1 VTDDELCRR
10 LVRDAAD
17 AIIAADGDGRIRLWN
32 AGAERVFGFAAAE
45 VLDRSLDCI
54 IPEKQRAAHWEGYR
68 RVMATGT
75 SRYGAG
81 ELLAVP
87 ALRKDG
93 TRISIEFTIT
103 MVRDDDGRPS
113 RLVAIVRDVT
123 ARWQRERELQARLRA
138 LEPSPR

>member
-1 VTDDELCRR
+1 MTDDELSRR

-17 AIIAADGDGRIRLWN
+17 AIIAADGEGRIRLWN
-32 AGAERVFGFAAAE
+32 TGAERIFGYAAAE
-45 VLDRSLDCI
+45 VLDQSLDCI
-54 IPEKQRAAHWEGYR
+54 IPEKQRPPHWDGYR
-68 RVMATGT
+68 RVMATGE

-103 MVRDDDGRPS
+103 MVRDDAGRPS
-113 RLVAIVRDVT
+113 HLVAIVRDVT
-123 ARWQRERELQARLRA
+123 ARWQRERELQAKLRA
-138 LEPSPR
+138 LES

>member
-1 VTDDELCRR
+1 MTDDELSRR

-17 AIIAADGDGRIRLWN
+17 AIIAADEQGRIRLWN
-32 AGAERVFGFAAAE
+32 AGAERIFGFTAAE

-54 IPEKQRAAHWEGYR
+54 IPEKQRAPHWDGYR

-103 MVRDDDGRPS
+103 MVRDDAARPTF
-113 RLVAIVRDVT
+113 LVAIVRDVT

-138 LEPSPR
+138 LEP

>member
-1 VTDDELCRR
+1 MVTDDDLCRR

-17 AIIAADGDGRIRLWN
+17 AIIGADPEGRIRIWN
-32 AGAERVFGFAAAE
+32 AGAERIFGFAADD
-45 VLDRSLDCI
+45 VLGRSLDCI
-54 IPEKQRAAHWEGYR
+54 IPEKQRSAHWEGYA

-103 MVRDDDGRPS
+103 MIRGDDGRPNA
-113 RLVAIVRDVT
+113 LVAIVRDVT

-138 LEPSPR
+138 LDRP

>member
-1 VTDDELCRR
+1 MTDDELSRR

-17 AIIAADGDGRIRLWN
+17 AIIAADEQGRIRLWN
-32 AGAERVFGFAAAE
+32 AGAERIFGFTAAE

-54 IPEKQRAAHWEGYR
+54 IPEKQRAPHWDGYR
-68 RVMATGT
+68 RVMATGV

-87 ALRKDG
+87 AVRKDG

-103 MVRDDDGRPS
+103 MVRDDAGRPTY
-113 RLVAIVRDVT
+113 LVAILRDVT

-138 LEPSPR
+138 LEP

>member
-1 VTDDELCRR
+1 VTDDELCTR

-17 AIIAADGDGRIRLWN
+17 AIIGADDQGRIRLWN
-32 AGAERVFGFAAAE
+32 AGAERIFGFAAAD
-45 VLDRSLDCI
+45 VLARSLDCI

-68 RVMATGT
+68 RVTATGA

-93 TRISIEFTIT
+93 TRVSIEFTIT

-113 RLVAIVRDVT
+113 MLVAIVRDVT

-138 LEPSPR
+138 LEQS

>member
-17 AIIAADGDGRIRLWN
+17 AIIGADAEGRIRLWN
-32 AGAERVFGFAAAE
+32 AGAERVFGFAAAD
-45 VLDRSLDCI
+45 VLGRALDCI
-54 IPEKQRAAHWEGYR
+54 IPEKQRTAHWQGYR

-103 MVRDDDGRPS
+103 MIRADDGRPS
-113 RLVAIVRDVT
+113 ALVAIVRDVT
-123 ARWQRERELQARLRA
+123 ARWQRERELQARLRT
-138 LEPSPR
+138 LEQP